1 MRLAQDKIK
10 TLPSLKPLLASA
22 RSRGL
27 RVVFTNGC
35 FDLIHPGHVRY
46 LQKARLEGDCLVVAL
61 NSDRSVRALKGS
73 GRPVLSENERCEVVG
88 ALECVDWVIVFD
100 QETPLEIIQELSPD
114 VLAKGGDWPV
124 EQIVG
129 RRFVEANGGKVISIQ
144 FEEGNSTSRIIERIR
159 ASN

>member
-1 MRLAQDKIK
+1 MRLAQDKIQ
-10 TLPSLKPLLASA
+10 TLDSLKSALASA
-22 RSRGL
+22 RLRGQ
-27 RVVFTNGC
+27 RIVFTNGC

-46 LQKARLEGDCLVVAL
+46 LQKARLQGDCLVVAL
-61 NSDRSVRALKGS
+61 NSDRSVRALKGA

-124 EQIVG
+124 EKIVG
-129 RRFVEANGGKVISIQ
+129 RGFVEANGGKVISIQ
-144 FEEGNSTSRIIERIR
+144 FEKGNSTSGIIERIR

>member
-1 MRLAQDKIK
+1 MRLAQDKIQ
-10 TLPSLKPLLASA
+10 TLVPLKSLLAA
-22 RSRGL
+22 VRSRGL
-27 RVVFTNGC
+27 RIVLTNGC

-46 LQKARLEGDCLVVAL
+46 LQRARLQGDCLVVAL
-61 NSDRSVRALKGS
+61 NSDRSVRLLKGA
-73 GRPVLSENERCEVVG
+73 GRPVLTETERCEVVG

-124 EQIVG
+124 DRIVG
-129 RRFVEANGGKVISIQ
+129 REFVEANGGKVISIK